1 MATVAASA
9 LVLAAC
15 AVARTQAVTTPEVME
30 QSRYDRATAHATVP
44 PISGQLTLNEAVA
57 RALKYNLDQ
66 RVSIAEQ
73 VIANQQFNI
82 AQRELLPNIMATAG
96 YSTRDSDMT
105 RRSFD
110 SVTGSPSNAN
120 PFISS
125 ERSHFTGELG
135 MTWNLL
141 DFGVG
146 YYNAK
151 QAGNRIFVA
160 DERRRKAVHTLIQ
173 DVQTAFW
180 RAYSA
185 QVLRGQILETIEL
198 AESAL
203 VDAKQA
209 EAERLRSPLDSLR
222 FQRQILENLRTL
234 EALDQELSTAKLD
247 LARLINVPMTTEFSL
262 SEPQTNFPDELLEA
276 PVDQLEELAIIGS
289 ADIREQ
295 QYNARNA
302 RIEARKT
309 LLRMF
314 PRLTLDYGYNY
325 DTDKFLINNT
335 WNDAGAQIAYS
346 LLNIAN
352 LPLNRR
358 LAEAGIALAEQ
369 RRVATLMAVISQVH
383 ISRQQYAN
391 SRALYER
398 ADQLADAEQRILA
411 QMSAREQAAVQSKLE
426 TVSSRTSI
434 IISLLR
440 RYQTLAQVY
449 AAQSR
454 LQATMGVDPGI
465 ARVDEMTL
473 PELTTAIDQSF
484 RRWRASLTA
493 PLPPPPPPPPPR
505 YNATPYDGVPPPP
518 PPPGA
523 EVAVLP
529 APPTPIAPPVAA
541 PNPYAEGPAPTTG
554 FDVAIGLQDTDVNDS
569 FSAIDGAL
577 TATDVD
583 AGAALVYSLAG
594 SAPDKG
600 LPGFNVSRASP
611 FGRMYLNSQT
621 GQYRFMPN
629 SAAINIVPGG
639 ANPYADFAFAVAD
652 RSGAGVGQ
660 TLRINVAG
668 ANDTPTLNE
677 PADFGYTDTLTSD
690 SFTVVEGTLS
700 SGDVDAGST
709 RTYGLTGSVGDTRVN
724 GFNLARTSAYG
735 TMYLNTTSGQYR
747 FVPNSSAINALPQ
760 GNDPITDFAFTV
772 TDERG
777 ASDSSSLDVRIRGA
791 DDAPVLAQPGNIA
804 LRDTAGAES
813 FPPVTGTLSAD
824 DVDTG
829 DTRAYGLAGATAD
842 ASSGGFNVS
851 GASAYGVMYLNTAT
865 GAYRFVPNAVAIK
878 ALPAGSNPT
887 TDFNFTVTDAAGVSH
902 SRILTVSIAGA
913 GDAPVLT
920 DPQDFSLDDT
930 PAADTYPNVS
940 GALQARNI
948 DAGAKLTFSLAGAT
962 SDRSLAGF
970 DVAKR
975 TAHGTMFL
983 NTANGAY
990 RFVPNAAAINALRS
1004 GENLIES
1011 FLFSVSDGQMSSSQ
1025 TLNVD
1030 ISGANDLAT
1039 LSEPADITIRET
1051 EGPDAFPP
1059 FEGRLTSAD
1068 RDAGAALNYTMTGA
1082 LPDATISGFNVSRS
1096 ATYGVMYLNTTT
1108 GAYRFVANPSA
1119 INALPAGANP
1129 IMSFGFTV
1137 SDGALT
1143 SNQTLDIVVI
1153 GANDRPRLNDPADIV
1168 LADTPVRDTFPAV
1181 SGLLAGDDYD
1191 TGATLSFSLTDG
1203 VGDNG
1208 AAGYNVSR
1216 TTAYGTI
1223 YLNSDNGAYLFVPNS
1238 AAINGLSA
1246 GTNPT
1251 VTFTFTVTDGSLSSS
1266 QTLVVNISGAN
1277 DTPTLT
1283 VPGAVVSRPGS

>member
-1 MATVAASA
+1 M
-9 LVLAAC
+9 LAAC
-15 AVARTQAVTTPEVME
+15 AVARTQAVTTPEVVQ
-30 QSRYDRATAHATVP
+30 QSSQDRVTAQANVP
-44 PISGQLTLNEAVA
+44 PISGELTLNEAVA

-73 VIANQQFNI
+73 VIANHQFTV

-96 YSTRDSDMT
+96 YNTRDTDMT
-105 RRSFD
+105 RRSLD
-110 SVTGSPSNAN
+110 AVTGQPSNAN

-135 MTWNLL
+135 VTWNLL

-146 YYNAK
+146 YYNAR
-151 QAGNRIFVA
+151 QAGNRIFIA

-262 SEPQTNFPDELLEA
+262 AEPQTDFPDELLDA

-325 DTDKFLINNT
+325 DSDKFLINNT
-335 WNDAGAQIAYS
+335 LNDAGAQIAYS

-358 LAEAGIALAEQ
+358 LAEAGVELADQ

-411 QMSAREQAAVQSKLE
+411 QMAAREQAAVQSKLE
-426 TVSSRTSI
+426 TVSSRTSL

-449 AAQSR
+449 ASQSR

-465 ARVDEMTL
+465 ARVDDMSL
-473 PELTTAIDQSF
+473 PQLTTAIGQSF
-484 RRWRASLTA
+484 QRWRASLSA
-493 PLPPPPPPPPPR
+493 PVPPPPPPPPPR
-505 YNATPYDGVPPPP
+505 YGATPL
-518 PPPGA
+518 PG
-523 EVAVLP
+523 VLP
-529 APPTPIAPPVAA
+529 PQTDTEIAELPGQPITPPSVRPPAT
-541 PNPYAEGPAPTTG
+541 PNPYPEGPAPTTG
-554 FDVAIGLQDTDVNDS
+554 YDVSIGLQDTDVNDS
-569 FSAIDGAL
+569 FSPIDGAL
-577 TATDVD
+577 TASDVD
-583 AGAALVYSLAG
+583 AGAALVYTLAG

-600 LPGFNVSRASP
+600 LPGFTVSRASP
-611 FGRMYLNSQT
+611 FGRMYLNSAT
-621 GQYRFMPN
+621 GQYRFVPN
-629 SAAINIVPGG
+629 NGAINNVPGG
-639 ANPYADFAFAVAD
+639 ANPYADFTFAVSD
-652 RSGAGVGQ
+652 RDSSVGQ
-660 TLRINVAG
+660 TLRINVSG
-668 ANDTPTLNE
+668 ANDTPALNN
-677 PADFGYTDTLTSD
+677 PSDFGYTDTVASD
-690 SFTVVEGTLS
+690 SFTAVEGALT
-700 SGDVDAGST
+700 SGDVDAGAS
-709 RTYGLTGSVGDTRVN
+709 RTYGLTGAVGDSRMT
-724 GFNLARTSAYG
+724 GFNVSRTSPYG
-735 TMYLNTTSGQYR
+735 TMYLNTASGQYR
-747 FVPNSSAINALPQ
+747 FVPDSSAINALPQ
-760 GNDPITDFAFTV
+760 GNDPIASFAFTV

-777 ASDSSSLDVRIRGA
+777 ASDGESLDVRIRGA
-791 DDAPVLAQPGNIA
+791 DDAPVLAQPGHIA
-804 LRDTAGAES
+804 LRDTAGTEAY
-813 FPPVTGTLSAD
+813 PPVTGTLSAD

-829 DTRAYGLAGATAD
+829 DTKVYGLAGATAD
-842 ASSGGFNVS
+842 NAIGNYNASR
-851 GASAYGVMYLNTAT
+851 ATTYGVMYLNTAT

-878 ALPAGSNPT
+878 ALPAGANPT

-902 SRILTVSIAGA
+902 ARTLTVSIAGA
-913 GDAPVLT
+913 GDAPVLAA
-920 DPQDFSLDDT
+920 PQDISLVDT
-930 PAADTYPNVS
+930 PAADTYANVS
-940 GALQARNI
+940 GALAARNI
-948 DAGAKLTFSLAGAT
+948 DAGARLTFGLGGST

-970 DVAKR
+970 DVARR
-975 TAHGTMFL
+975 TTHGTMFL
-983 NTANGAY
+983 NTTSGAY
-990 RFVPNAAAINALRS
+990 RFVPNAAAINALRA
-1004 GENLIES
+1004 GERPTES
-1011 FLFSVSDGQMSSSQ
+1011 FLFSVSDGQMSATQ
-1025 TLNVD
+1025 TLDVD
-1030 ISGANDLAT
+1030 ITGANDLAV
-1039 LSEPADITIRET
+1039 LAEPADITIRET
-1051 EGPDAFPP
+1051 EVGDAFPP
-1059 FEGRLTSAD
+1059 VEGRLSSGD
-1068 RDAGAALNYTMTGA
+1068 RDAGAALTYTMTGA
-1082 LPDATISGFNVSRS
+1082 LADATISGFNVSRS

-1129 IMSFGFTV
+1129 VMSFGFTV

-1143 SNQTLDIVVI
+1143 SSQTLDIVVI
-1153 GANDRPRLNDPADIV
+1153 GANDRPRLNKPSDIA
-1168 LADTPVRDTFPAV
+1168 LADTPARDTFPPV

-1191 TGATLSFSLTDG
+1191 TGATLSFSLAES
-1203 VGDNG
+1203 VADNS
-1208 AAGYNVSR
+1208 APGYNVSR

-1223 YLNSDNGAYLFVPNS
+1223 YLSTDNGAYLFVPNS

-1246 GTNPT
+1246 GANPT

-1266 QTLVVNISGAN
+1266 QTLVVNITGAN

-1283 VPGAVVSRPGS
+1283 VPGAAIARPGS